1 MKFSKKVLELR
12 NKEEALLK
20 LREYSEATN
29 IKNKID
35 KLEAQE
41 KSEIETKV
49 VFILQLIEKITKREK
64 SIKCLQ
70 ENTIS
75 ALMNR
80 IQRDK
85 DEHLK
90 QMQLDSHRCSLIDYH
105 KEIKI
110 FYMIFN

>member
-12 NKEEALLK
+12 KKEEALLK
-20 LREYSEATN
+20 LREYGEATK

-49 VFILQLIEKITKREK
+49 YIRKLIEKITKREK
-64 SIKCLQ
+64 SLKSLQ
-70 ENTIS
+70 VNTIS
-75 ALMNR
+75 ALMKR

-85 DEHLK
+85 DEHGK
-90 QMQLDSHRCSLIDYH
+90 QMQLDSQRYFQ
-105 KEIKI
+105 EIITKK
-110 FYMIFN
+110 